1 MGNPLADHK
10 VLSKEKETDKKQ
22 MLLSAFLLLFVMISC
37 QPFFDMSVPA

>member
-22 MLLSAFLLLFVMISC
+22 MLLSAFLLLFVVICYDFLSAV
-37 QPFFDMSVPA
+37 F